1 MINFPRILA
10 IFYYSRDTKKKTGWQ
25 PTWQQEISKKYNE
38 KHFLTKQSKINWI
51 FHKDSPPASPHPH
64 RASTL
69 RQQWREKILAENNS
83 TAWEVNHLCRWLGWL
98 DDWLFGWQYCC
109 YGYSKAAAAQGL
121 EELGNGGQSTV
132 DDWGGFWWPTQNF
145 REFWCFLSQ
154 YFAPFIKLS
163 GEFFNVFLSRLRSSK
178 TKDKWKEIEANHY
191 DWGEG
196 GSRAEGLKKT
206 CLGM

>member
-51 FHKDSPPASPHPH
+51 FHKDSPPAAPHPH

-69 RQQWREKILAENNS
+69 RQQWREKILVENNS

-109 YGYSKAAAAQGL
+109 YGYSKAAAAQGF
-121 EELGNGGQSTV
+121 EE
-132 DDWGGFWWPTQNF
+132 WGTLHCGWLRRLLVAHTEFQGVLVFSFAIFCTIYKIVRGIFQRFLCRF
-145 REFWCFLSQ
+145 RSF
-154 YFAPFIKLS
+154 
-163 GEFFNVFLSRLRSSK
+163 K